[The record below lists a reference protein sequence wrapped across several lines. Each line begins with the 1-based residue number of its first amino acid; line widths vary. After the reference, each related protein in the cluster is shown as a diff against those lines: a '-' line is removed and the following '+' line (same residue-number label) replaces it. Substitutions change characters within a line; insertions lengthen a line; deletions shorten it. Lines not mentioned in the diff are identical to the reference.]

1 MNEGKEELD
10 ELREA
15 VREFLAAKSPAGAV
29 RAAMDTGYDPAV
41 WDQMARQLRLPGLAL
56 PSEYGGDGSGLTEL
70 EVVLEEMGAAL
81 ACSPFFA
88 TVVLAAQALLASA
101 DAAACARYLPGI
113 AAGRTI
119 ATLAAAEGSASWDPA
134 MVAARAER
142 TAAGWRLLALVL
154 GSGLPG
160 CDAIE
165 LAAVLIGESGGLP
178 ALATADPHA
187 LKRLPG
193 IGAGKAARVAAAFE
207 LARRAAVARD
217 RRRIAGSADVA
228 AVAAPYLR
236 GLRHER
242 VVVVACDTSGSLLRV
257 ASLTDGSA
265 DRSLIPVRDVLTAV
279 LAVGGVSFAVAHNHP
294 SGSLTPS
301 ESDTEVTVRLRQ
313 AAGTVG
319 LRFLD
324 RIILNETAWARVLLL
339 RVTRQTLH

>member
-1 MNEGKEELD
+1 MKVLDLPELD
-10 ELREA
+10 RPRE
-15 VREFLAAKSPAGAV
+15 
-29 RAAMDTGYDPAV
+29 
-41 WDQMARQLRLPGLAL
+41 RLL
-56 PSEYGGDGSGLTEL
+56 SR
-70 EVVLEEMGAAL
+70 GAA
-81 ACSPFFA
+81 
-88 TVVLAAQALLASA
+88 ALS
-101 DAAACARYLPGI
+101 DR
-113 AAGRTI
+113 
-119 ATLAAAEGSASWDPA
+119 E
-134 MVAARAER
+134 
-142 TAAGWRLLALVL
+142 LLALVL

-207 LARRAAVARD
+207 LARRAAAARD
-217 RRRIAGSADVA
+217 RRRIVGSADVA

-257 ASLTDGSA
+257 ASLTEGSA

-301 ESDTEVTVRLRQ
+301 ESDTEVTVRLRASSWHGWPALSGPHHSQ
-313 AAGTVG
+313 RNGMGESSVTQSYPANAA
-319 LRFLD
+319 LSSDSRS
-324 RIILNETAWARVLLL
+324 
-339 RVTRQTLH
+339 